1 MEKINDWFSVE
12 KNNNNITIVFND
24 NPNDKDYNQ
33 YLIYYANLYAQK
45 ERINI
50 LFDCS
55 NINYFPINY
64 IYKIVVL
71 MIKMEETH
79 RNYLEKFTIKVTNPR
94 IKTLINLVFD
104 IRPPVVNYEIIS
116 SQY

>member
-1 MEKINDWFSVE
+1 MEKINDWFSIE
-12 KNNNNITIVFND
+12 KKNKNITIVFND
-24 NPNDKDYNQ
+24 NPTYEDYNE
-33 YLIYYANLYAQK
+33 YLIYYDNLYSQK
-45 ERINI
+45 KYITI

-71 MIKMEETH
+71 MCKMEKTH
-79 RNYLEKFTIKVTNPR
+79 LNYLEKFTIKVTNPK

-104 IRPPVVNYEIIS
+104 IHPPVVNYEIINN
-116 SQY
+116 

>member
-45 ERINI
+45 ERITI

-116 SQY
+116 